1 MSKEKTS
8 FGQSDIVRLSDEDAA
23 TELLERAVTGLWE
36 VVNELTRFRRTTRQ
50 NYRVTIFGS
59 ARLKPGT
66 PAYDGVKQLA
76 AELTKM
82 GCDIISGGGPGLM
95 QAANEG
101 AQSIE
106 KATHRSVGIRVE
118 LPFEQEELLERAVT
132 GLWEVVN
139 DLTRF
144 RRTTRQNYRVTIF
157 GSARLKS
164 GTPPYDGVKQ
174 LAAELTK
181 MGCDIISGGGPG
193 LMQAANEGAQSIE
206 KATHR
211 SVGIRVELPFEQEI
225 NPFVGQAYE
234 HRTFF
239 SRLHHFMI
247 ISDAFVVVPGGIGTL
262 LELSLAWQ
270 LLQVRKLYNTPLIL
284 VGKMW
289 AELVEWSRRSMLQ
302 KGNELAS
309 EIDFTIP
316 HCVNTIDECRR
327 AHPRK
332 PRRLARRAEDD
343 VDSRSLIRGL
353 R

>member
-1 MSKEKTS
+1 MNKQKSA
-8 FGQSDIVRLSDEDAA
+8 FGQSDVVRLSDEDATTA
-23 TELLERAVTGLWE
+23 LVERAVTGLWE
-36 VVNELTRFRRTTRQ
+36 VVNELTRLRRTTRQ

-59 ARLKPGT
+59 ARLKQGT
-66 PAYDGVKQLA
+66 SAYNAVKRLA
-76 AELTKM
+76 AELTKI

-101 AQSIE
+101 AHSIHP
-106 KATHRSVGIRVE
+106 KGLKRSVGIRVE
-118 LPFEQEELLERAVT
+118 LPFEQEV
-132 GLWEVVN
+132 
-139 DLTRF
+139 
-144 RRTTRQNYRVTIF
+144 
-157 GSARLKS
+157 
-164 GTPPYDGVKQ
+164 
-174 LAAELTK
+174 
-181 MGCDIISGGGPG
+181 
-193 LMQAANEGAQSIE
+193 
-206 KATHR
+206 
-211 SVGIRVELPFEQEI
+211 

-289 AELVEWSRRSMLQ
+289 AELVEWGRRSMLS

-316 HCVNTIDECRR
+316 HCVNTIDEC
-327 AHPRK
+327 
-332 PRRLARRAEDD
+332 LA
-343 VDSRSLIRGL
+343 LIRENRAAWL
-353 R
+353 SAQTTK

>member
-1 MSKEKTS
+1 MRKQKSS

-23 TELLERAVTGLWE
+23 TELIERAVTGLWE

-59 ARLKPGT
+59 ARLEPGT
-66 PAYDGVKQLA
+66 LAYEGVKKLA
-76 AELTKM
+76 GELTKM

-101 AQSIE
+101 ALSVGPE
-106 KATHRSVGIRVE
+106 ARKRSVGIRIE
-118 LPFEQEELLERAVT
+118 LPFEQ
-132 GLWEVVN
+132 
-139 DLTRF
+139 DL
-144 RRTTRQNYRVTIF
+144 
-157 GSARLKS
+157 
-164 GTPPYDGVKQ
+164 
-174 LAAELTK
+174 
-181 MGCDIISGGGPG
+181 
-193 LMQAANEGAQSIE
+193 
-206 KATHR
+206 
-211 SVGIRVELPFEQEI
+211 

-247 ISDAFVVVPGGIGTL
+247 LSDAFVVVPGGIGTL

-289 AELVEWSRRSMLQ
+289 AALVDWGRRSMLR

-316 HCVNTIDECRR
+316 HCVNTIDQCV
-327 AHPRK
+327 A
-332 PRRLARRAEDD
+332 
-343 VDSRSLIRGL
+343 LIRENRASWL
-353 R
+353 AAQTTK

>member
-1 MSKEKTS
+1 MSKQKSS
-8 FGQSDIVRLSDEDAA
+8 FGQSDIVRLSDEDA
-23 TELLERAVTGLWE
+23 TTSLVERAVTGLWE
-36 VVNELTRFRRTTRQ
+36 VVNELTRLRRTTRQ

-66 PAYDGVKQLA
+66 PAYNAVKKLA

-101 AQSIE
+101 ALSIG
-106 KATHRSVGIRVE
+106 A
-118 LPFEQEELLERAVT
+118 
-132 GLWEVVN
+132 
-139 DLTRF
+139 
-144 RRTTRQNYRVTIF
+144 
-157 GSARLKS
+157 
-164 GTPPYDGVKQ
+164 
-174 LAAELTK
+174 
-181 MGCDIISGGGPG
+181 GPR
-193 LMQAANEGAQSIE
+193 
-206 KATHR
+206 KR

-225 NPFVGQAYE
+225 NPFVDQAYE

-270 LLQVRKLYNTPLIL
+270 LLQVRRLYNTPLIV

-289 AELVEWSRRSMLQ
+289 AELVEWGRRSMLR

-309 EIDFTIP
+309 DIDFTIP
-316 HCVNTIDECRR
+316 HCVNTIDDCV
-327 AHPRK
+327 A
-332 PRRLARRAEDD
+332 
-343 VDSRSLIRGL
+343 LIRENRAAWL
-353 R
+353 AAQSPSR